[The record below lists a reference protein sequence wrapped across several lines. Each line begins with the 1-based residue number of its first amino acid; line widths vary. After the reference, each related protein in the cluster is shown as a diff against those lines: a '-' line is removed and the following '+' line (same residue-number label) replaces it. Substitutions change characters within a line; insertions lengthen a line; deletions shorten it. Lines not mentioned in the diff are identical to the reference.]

1 MNKMMLGLILL
12 LFSFPLVADVCDTS
26 DFFPET
32 SLLSQEVVKVSESQC
47 ADKLNDHYMDL
58 VTGCLSGGWK
68 AGAGMVQGFID
79 LIKLLL
85 IDAPSWLWKEASE
98 SIEKLISGDLNP
110 LEMSI
115 AIANINLSSQ
125 SSIWDT
131 AKDYWDAFV
140 KFSKDLKNTLVK
152 EIKGFPCL
160 PLEKQSEIICQGVTN
175 VFLLVVSPTKFIQGA
190 KWGVSTARALT
201 QFVNETKVINGLE
214 KTSLADRLKLA
225 TTSMKGSTQMGKPL
239 LKLKDGQ
246 LFEVELPDGQ
256 KIIQYIQNV
265 LGKDGKMHQITREV
279 PLDAKTLAIDS
290 NSAIGKEILNQLV
303 KTNAGTSSLIFVDV
317 NYLGKTNYFAGGTQA
332 GDQYL
337 TSVGESLRRTLRPG
351 DMVFKNGGDELVV
364 VLGSNNPQVVR
375 QISQRMINE
384 VDHNPVVRQIFRQ
397 EVKTAV
403 QKYRDVNRAKNLN
416 DLPESLTSSLTKA
429 DVNLAKSDFENFKKL
444 KLNEYKKEFQEQ
456 ATYRGSIS
464 VGSSL
469 IKSNEDLPMV
479 LKRAEEQASRVKA
492 EYKIRTGHDISKYNI
507 NILPLENVKRWSPPM
522 ALDPN

>member
-1 MNKMMLGLILL
+1 MNKIIIGLILVI
-12 LFSFPLVADVCDTS
+12 FSLPVSAEVCDTS

-32 SLLSQEVVKVSESQC
+32 TLLTQEVVKVSEAKC
-47 ADKLNDHYMDL
+47 VDKLDDNYMDL

-85 IDAPSWLWKEASE
+85 IDAPSWLWKEASD
-98 SIEKLISGDLNP
+98 SIEKLIAGDLNP
-110 LEMSI
+110 IEMAI
-115 AIANINLSSQ
+115 AIADINLSSQ
-125 SSIWDT
+125 SNIWDT

-140 KFSKDLKNTLVK
+140 KFSKDLKNSLVK

-160 PLEKQSEIICQGVTN
+160 PLEKQSEIICQGVSN
-175 VFLLVVSPTKFIQGA
+175 VFLLVVSPAKFIQGA
-190 KWGVSTARALT
+190 KWGISTAKALT
-201 QFVNETKVINGLE
+201 QFVNETKLMNGLE

-225 TTSMKGSTQMGKPL
+225 ATSMKGGPQMGKPL
-239 LKLKDGQ
+239 LKLKEGD

-256 KIIQYIQNV
+256 KIIQYAKNV
-265 LGKDGKMHQITREV
+265 QGKDGKIHRITREV

-290 NSAIGKEILNQLV
+290 NSAIGKEILGQMV
-303 KTNAGTSSLIFVDV
+303 KAHAGKASLIFVDV
-317 NYLGKTNYFAGGTQA
+317 NHLGKTNYFAGGTQA

-337 TSVGESLRRTLRPG
+337 TSVAESLRKTLRPG

-364 VLGSNNPQVVR
+364 VLGSNNPQVVK

-384 VDHNPVVRQIFRQ
+384 VDHNPIVRQIFRQ

-403 QKYRDVNRAKNLN
+403 QKYKDVNRAKNLN
-416 DLPESLTSSLTKA
+416 DLPDSLVSSLTKA
-429 DVNLAKSDFENFKKL
+429 DVNLAKSNFENFKRL
-444 KLNEYKKEFQEQ
+444 KLSEYKKEFKEQ

-469 IKSNEDLPMV
+469 IKSNEELPMV

-507 NILPLENVKRWSPPM
+507 NVLPMENVRKWSPPM
-522 ALDPN
+522 AMDPN